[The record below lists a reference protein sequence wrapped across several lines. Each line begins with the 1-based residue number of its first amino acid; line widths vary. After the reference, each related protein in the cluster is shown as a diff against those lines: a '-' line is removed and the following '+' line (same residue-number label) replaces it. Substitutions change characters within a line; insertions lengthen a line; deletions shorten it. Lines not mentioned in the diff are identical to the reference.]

1 MTRFFVAPEQIKGEE
16 AELSGEDVKHITK
29 VLRLQLGD
37 KITLLDGAG
46 YQYETSITDLAK
58 DKVLVRVVEK
68 VKSETEPPINVHLIQ
83 ALPKGDKFELIV
95 QKCTELGIKSLRP
108 VNSERSV
115 VKLDSKK
122 ALTRVERW
130 QKIAKEAAEQSARGL
145 VPQVLELQALNKVL
159 EGLGDDSLVLI
170 PWEAEQSQSLRGIL
184 KQSTVY
190 RDIYIVIGPEGGFSR
205 AEIEAAR
212 VTGAIPVTLGP
223 RILRTETAGFAA
235 LTMILYELGDLG
247 GR

>member
-1 MTRFFVAPEQIKGEE
+1 MTRFFVAPEQISEE
-16 AELSGEDVKHITK
+16 KAEIFGEDVKHIAK

-37 KITLLDGAG
+37 KITILDGTG
-46 YQYETSITDLAK
+46 YQYKTEITDLAK
-58 DKVLVRVVEK
+58 DKVLVKVLEK
-68 VKSETEPPINVHLIQ
+68 IKSETEPPINVHLIQ
-83 ALPKGDKFELIV
+83 GLPKGDKFDLIV

-115 VKLDSKK
+115 VKLDAKK
-122 ALTRVERW
+122 AFVRVERW

-145 VPQVLELQALNKVL
+145 VPRVLELQDLKKVL
-159 EGLGDDSLVLI
+159 EGLGDESLVLI
-170 PWEAEQSQSLRGIL
+170 PWEAEQSQSLREVL
-184 KQSTVY
+184 KQGVVY
-190 RDIYIVIGPEGGFSR
+190 KDIYIVIGPEGGFST
-205 AEIEAAR
+205 AEIEGAKT
-212 VTGAIPVTLGP
+212 TGAVPVTLGP

>member
-1 MTRFFVAPEQIKGEE
+1 VTRFFVAPEQISEE
-16 AELSGEDVKHITK
+16 KAEIFGEDVKHIAK

-37 KITLLDGAG
+37 KITILDGTG
-46 YQYETSITDLAK
+46 YQYKTEITDLAK
-58 DKVLVRVVEK
+58 DKVLVKVLEK
-68 VKSETEPPINVHLIQ
+68 IKSETEPPINVHLIQ
-83 ALPKGDKFELIV
+83 GLPKGDKFDLIV

-115 VKLDSKK
+115 VKLDAKK
-122 ALTRVERW
+122 AFVRVERW

-145 VPQVLELQALNKVL
+145 VPRVLELQDLKKVL
-159 EGLGDDSLVLI
+159 EGLGDESLVLI
-170 PWEAEQSQSLRGIL
+170 PWEAEQSQSLREVL
-184 KQSTVY
+184 KQGVVY
-190 RDIYIVIGPEGGFSR
+190 KDIYIVIGPEGGFST
-205 AEIEAAR
+205 AEIEGAKT
-212 VTGAIPVTLGP
+212 TGAVPVTLGP